1 MQPEMDRA
9 LGLLRTILKS
19 NPMHPVN
26 HAVIHI
32 VDEGDNP
39 EPAYDSAEAS
49 GESAPSIARMW
60 HMPAHTYSAAK
71 RYPEA
76 AWHMEAAPHGS
87 RSHDARSHHSRPGPS
102 LCAQQRMVW
111 RPDF

>member
-1 MQPEMDRA
+1 
-9 LGLLRTILKS
+9 
-19 NPMHPVN
+19 MHPVN

-49 GESAPSIARMW
+49 GESAPSIAHMW

-76 AWHMEAAPHGS
+76 AWHMEACALHGS
-87 RSHDARSHHSRPGPS
+87 RSHDCAITSFPTRSISMRTTANGLVRTLLKLGRVEDLRGGSPF
-102 LCAQQRMVW
+102 R
-111 RPDF
+111 